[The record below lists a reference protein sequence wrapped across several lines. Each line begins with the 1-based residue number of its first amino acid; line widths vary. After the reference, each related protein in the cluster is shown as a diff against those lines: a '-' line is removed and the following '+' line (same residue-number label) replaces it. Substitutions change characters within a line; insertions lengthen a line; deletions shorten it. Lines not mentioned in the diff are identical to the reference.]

1 MSARANPEQWTLM
14 TANTTNWMGAKTL
27 ITALGREP
35 NTRRPTFIALQE
47 HRNAK
52 QDDCKRAEDWSRSKG
67 YTLSF
72 SPAARTGMGKLNSSG
87 GVAVGALQRIGISQD
102 VIFQQ
107 QFTKHQDRI
116 HAVIC
121 NCMFPRGVLLVGT
134 YWRNGLDMKLL
145 RRLANY
151 LLACG
156 RPWILAG
163 DWNVLP
169 QVLTNTGFIP
179 KTGGHLRAQ
188 QRNTCEMG
196 KGSNIDYVV
205 LCNQMGAKYHS
216 AYLCD
221 AGPVTPHHQ
230 FFINFSNKT

>member
-1 MSARANPEQWTLM
+1 MSRYLHTAPSGATAGGERHAKEDTHNQIGEQSRAPIQGFATRQEAQCALSAPARPEQWSFM

-27 ITALGREP
+27 ITALGRDP

-67 YTLSF
+67 YTFSF
-72 SPAARTGMGKLNSSG
+72 SPAARTGMGKLNTSG

-134 YWRNGLDMKLL
+134 YWRNGLDMKLV
-145 RRLANY
+145 RRLAN
-151 LLACG
+151 
-156 RPWILAG
+156 
-163 DWNVLP
+163 
-169 QVLTNTGFIP
+169 
-179 KTGGHLRAQ
+179 
-188 QRNTCEMG
+188 
-196 KGSNIDYVV
+196 
-205 LCNQMGAKYHS
+205 
-216 AYLCD
+216 
-221 AGPVTPHHQ
+221 
-230 FFINFSNKT
+230 